1 MRIGGR
7 LSLRART
14 YVRSTEDS
22 LASPILS
29 LCPCIFPVGLN
40 IMSTAFFALVV
51 RCSEKFNEGVRERKT
66 RRIINFAR
74 QRVFSASNLRQ
85 HCQIHYKSREAIFTF
100 VIFL

>member
-66 RRIINFAR
+66 RRIINFA
-74 QRVFSASNLRQ
+74 
-85 HCQIHYKSREAIFTF
+85 
-100 VIFL
+100 